1 MRSLFSI
8 ILLIAWS
15 AVSVMGQQESKQQQE
30 ANLAN
35 HYYKAGEYEKS
46 AVLYKKL
53 AERKNFNEYYFN
65 QYIESL
71 LALEDFDTAESS
83 LQQAIN
89 LHPRNI
95 ELYVTY
101 GNLRERQGRT
111 DEADEK
117 FRLAISKLG
126 IENRNSISRLG
137 NSFSRLI
144 KYDLALEAYLK
155 GEELSN
161 NSGLYAHSI
170 AEIYRRQ
177 NKKPE
182 MIKYFLKS
190 SYATSERIASVQ
202 NYFTKNL
209 ITEEDYAALRSELY
223 TKVQDEPENLFYP
236 EMIQWV
242 FVHNKQYTK
251 ALRQARALDKRLNEN
266 GQRIFDLARIAKN
279 DKDYDTAIKA
289 YQYIIDNK
297 ESINSYYVDAKKQL
311 LDTKR
316 KRIIAGSY
324 TSEDLSSLKAEY
336 IDYLDNYGRNSQSS
350 LVSLKLAELEARY
363 INDLDAGIQILN
375 EVIKYPGINNY
386 IKANAKLDLADY
398 YLMSGEVWES
408 TLLYSQVDKEF
419 REDHLGEKARFKNA
433 KLSYYIGDFDWAQ
446 EQFDILKSA
455 TTRLISNDAIDLS
468 VFIMDNANLD
478 TTYAPLALFS
488 EAELLLFQNRVD
500 EAFNKLD
507 SIGLVYVDHTL
518 IDDVYYAKAVQYT
531 EMGEIERAADY
542 YQRIIEEYPEEIRA
556 DNAIFNLAELYEN
569 ELDDAD
575 QAKELYQTLFIDY
588 PDSTFSIEARKRFRL
603 LRGDNI

>member
-1 MRSLFSI
+1 
-8 ILLIAWS
+8 
-15 AVSVMGQQESKQQQE
+15 MGQQDAK
-30 ANLAN
+30 LAS

-46 AVLYKKL
+46 AALYKKL
-53 AERKNFNEYYFN
+53 AEQKGFNEYYFN

-71 LALEDFDTAESS
+71 LALEDYETAETS
-83 LQQAIN
+83 LQKSIKQY
-89 LHPRNI
+89 PRNI
-95 ELYVTY
+95 ELHVAY

-111 DEADEK
+111 DEADEQ
-117 FRLAISKLG
+117 FRLAISKLTP
-126 IENRNSISRLG
+126 ENRNAISRLG
-137 NSFSRLI
+137 NSFSRLT
-144 KYDLALEAYLK
+144 KYDLALETFLK

-161 NSGLYAHSI
+161 NNGLYAYNI
-170 AEIYRRQ
+170 AELYRRK

-182 MIKYFLKS
+182 MIKYFLAS
-190 SYATSERIASVQ
+190 SAATPERISSVQ
-202 NYFTKNL
+202 NYFTKYL
-209 ITEEDYAALRSELY
+209 ISEEDYEALRAELY
-223 TKVQDEPENLFYP
+223 AKVQNEPENLFYP

-251 ALRQARALDKRLNEN
+251 ALRQARALDKRLDEN
-266 GQRIFDLARIAKN
+266 GQRIYDLARIAKN

-289 YQYIIDNK
+289 YQYIIDTK
-297 ESINSYYVDAKKQL
+297 ENINSYYLDAKKQL

-316 KRIIAGSY
+316 KKIISGTY
-324 TSEDLSSLKAEY
+324 TTEDLNSLKAEY
-336 IDYLDNYGRNSQSS
+336 IDYLDTYGRNSQSS

-363 INDLDAGIQILN
+363 INDLDAGVKILN

-386 IKANAKLDLADY
+386 VKANAKLDLADY

-433 KLSYYIGDFDWAQ
+433 KLSYYIGDFEWAQ

-507 SIGLVYVDHTL
+507 SIGLVYNDHTL

-531 EMGEIERAADY
+531 VMGDIDNAVDY

-556 DNAIFNLAELYEN
+556 DNAIFNLAVLYDEV
-569 ELDDAD
+569 LDNDEK
-575 QAKELYQTLFIDY
+575 AKELYQTLFIDY
-588 PDSTFSIEARKRFRL
+588 PDSTFSIEARKRFRI

>member
-1 MRSLFSI
+1 
-8 ILLIAWS
+8 
-15 AVSVMGQQESKQQQE
+15 MGQQDAK
-30 ANLAN
+30 LAS

-46 AVLYKKL
+46 AALYKKL
-53 AERKNFNEYYFN
+53 AEQKGFNEYYFN

-71 LALEDFDTAESS
+71 LALEDYETAETS
-83 LQQAIN
+83 LQKSIKQY
-89 LHPRNI
+89 PRNI
-95 ELYVTY
+95 ELHVAY

-111 DEADEK
+111 DEADEQ
-117 FRLAISKLG
+117 FRLAISKLTP
-126 IENRNSISRLG
+126 ENRNAISRLG
-137 NSFSRLI
+137 NSFSRLT
-144 KYDLALEAYLK
+144 KYDLALETFLK

-161 NSGLYAHSI
+161 NNGLYAYNI
-170 AEIYRRQ
+170 AELYRRK

-182 MIKYFLKS
+182 MIKYFLAS
-190 SYATSERIASVQ
+190 SAATPERISSVQ
-202 NYFTKNL
+202 NYFTKYL
-209 ITEEDYAALRSELY
+209 ISEEDYEALRAELY
-223 TKVQDEPENLFYP
+223 AKVQNEPENLFYP

-251 ALRQARALDKRLNEN
+251 ALRQARALDKRLDEN
-266 GQRIFDLARIAKN
+266 GQRIYNLARIAKN

-289 YQYIIDNK
+289 YQYIIDTK
-297 ESINSYYVDAKKQL
+297 ENINSYYLDAKKQL

-316 KRIIAGSY
+316 KKIISGTY
-324 TSEDLSSLKAEY
+324 TTEDLNSLKAEY
-336 IDYLDNYGRNSQSS
+336 IDYLDTYGRNSQSS

-363 INDLDAGIQILN
+363 INDLDAGVKILN

-386 IKANAKLDLADY
+386 VKANAKLDLADY

-433 KLSYYIGDFDWAQ
+433 KLSYYIGDFEWAQ

-507 SIGLVYVDHTL
+507 SIGLVYNDHTL

-531 EMGEIERAADY
+531 VMGDIDNAVDY

-556 DNAIFNLAELYEN
+556 DNAIFNLAVLYDEV
-569 ELDDAD
+569 LDNDEK
-575 QAKELYQTLFIDY
+575 AKELYQTLFIDY
-588 PDSTFSIEARKRFRL
+588 PDSTFSIEARKRFRI

>member
-1 MRSLFSI
+1 M
-8 ILLIAWS
+8 IAWS
-15 AVSVMGQQESKQQQE
+15 AVSLMGQQDAK
-30 ANLAN
+30 LAS

-46 AVLYKKL
+46 AALYKKL
-53 AERKNFNEYYFN
+53 AEQKGFNEYYFN

-71 LALEDFDTAESS
+71 LALEDYETAETS
-83 LQQAIN
+83 LQKSIKQY
-89 LHPRNI
+89 PRNI
-95 ELYVTY
+95 ELHVAY

-111 DEADEK
+111 DEADEQ
-117 FRLAISKLG
+117 FRLAISKLTP
-126 IENRNSISRLG
+126 ENRNAISRLG
-137 NSFSRLI
+137 NSFSRLT
-144 KYDLALEAYLK
+144 KYDLALETFLK

-161 NSGLYAHSI
+161 NNGLYAYNI
-170 AEIYRRQ
+170 AELYRRK

-182 MIKYFLKS
+182 MIKYFLAS
-190 SYATSERIASVQ
+190 SAATPERISSVQ
-202 NYFTKNL
+202 NYFTKYL
-209 ITEEDYAALRSELY
+209 ISEEDYEALRAELY
-223 TKVQDEPENLFYP
+223 AKVQNEPENLFYP

-251 ALRQARALDKRLNEN
+251 ALRQARALDKRLDEN
-266 GQRIFDLARIAKN
+266 GQRIYNLARIAKN

-289 YQYIIDNK
+289 YQYIIDTK
-297 ESINSYYVDAKKQL
+297 ENINSYYLDAKKQL

-316 KRIIAGSY
+316 KKIISGTY
-324 TSEDLSSLKAEY
+324 TTEDLNSLKAEY
-336 IDYLDNYGRNSQSS
+336 IDYLDTYGRNSQSS

-363 INDLDAGIQILN
+363 INDLDAGVKILN

-386 IKANAKLDLADY
+386 VKANAKLDLADY

-433 KLSYYIGDFDWAQ
+433 KLSYYIGDFEWAQ

-507 SIGLVYVDHTL
+507 SIGLVYNDHTL

-531 EMGEIERAADY
+531 VMGDIDNAVDY

-556 DNAIFNLAELYEN
+556 DNAIFNLAVLYDEV
-569 ELDDAD
+569 LDNDEK
-575 QAKELYQTLFIDY
+575 AKELYQTLFIDY
-588 PDSTFSIEARKRFRL
+588 PDSTFSIEARKRFRI

>member
-1 MRSLFSI
+1 MRGLFSI
-8 ILLIAWS
+8 ILVIAWS
-15 AVSVMGQQESKQQQE
+15 AVSLMGQQDAK
-30 ANLAN
+30 LAS

-46 AVLYKKL
+46 AALYKKL
-53 AERKNFNEYYFN
+53 AEQKGFNEYYFN

-71 LALEDFDTAESS
+71 LALEDYETAETS
-83 LQQAIN
+83 LQKSIKQY
-89 LHPRNI
+89 PRNI
-95 ELYVTY
+95 ELHVAY

-111 DEADEK
+111 DEADEQ
-117 FRLAISKLG
+117 FRLAISKLTP
-126 IENRNSISRLG
+126 ENRNAISRLG
-137 NSFSRLI
+137 NSFSRLT
-144 KYDLALEAYLK
+144 KYDLALETFLK

-161 NSGLYAHSI
+161 NNGLYAYNI
-170 AEIYRRQ
+170 AELYRRK

-182 MIKYFLKS
+182 MIKYFLAS
-190 SYATSERIASVQ
+190 SAATPERISSVQ
-202 NYFTKNL
+202 NYFTKYL
-209 ITEEDYAALRSELY
+209 ISEEDYEALRAELY
-223 TKVQDEPENLFYP
+223 AKVQNEPENLFYP

-251 ALRQARALDKRLNEN
+251 ALRQARALDKRLDEN
-266 GQRIFDLARIAKN
+266 GQRIYNLARIAKN

-289 YQYIIDNK
+289 YQYIIDTK
-297 ESINSYYVDAKKQL
+297 ENINSYYLDAKKQL

-316 KRIIAGSY
+316 KKIISGTY
-324 TSEDLSSLKAEY
+324 TTEDLNSLKAEY
-336 IDYLDNYGRNSQSS
+336 IDYLDTYGRNSQSS

-363 INDLDAGIQILN
+363 INDLDAGVKILN

-386 IKANAKLDLADY
+386 VKANAKLDLADY

-433 KLSYYIGDFDWAQ
+433 KLSYYIGDFEWAQ

-507 SIGLVYVDHTL
+507 SIGLVYNDHTL

-531 EMGEIERAADY
+531 VMGDIDNAVDY

-556 DNAIFNLAELYEN
+556 DNAIFNLAVLYDEV
-569 ELDDAD
+569 LDNDEK
-575 QAKELYQTLFIDY
+575 AKELYQTLFIDY
-588 PDSTFSIEARKRFRL
+588 PDSTFSIEARKRFRI

>member
-1 MRSLFSI
+1 M
-8 ILLIAWS
+8 IAWS
-15 AVSVMGQQESKQQQE
+15 AVSLMGQQDAK
-30 ANLAN
+30 LAS

-46 AVLYKKL
+46 AALYKKL
-53 AERKNFNEYYFN
+53 AEQKGFNEYYFN

-71 LALEDFDTAESS
+71 LALEDYETAETS
-83 LQQAIN
+83 LQKSIKQY
-89 LHPRNI
+89 PRNI
-95 ELYVTY
+95 ELHVAY

-111 DEADEK
+111 DEADEQ
-117 FRLAISKLG
+117 FRLAISKLTP
-126 IENRNSISRLG
+126 ENRNAISRLG
-137 NSFSRLI
+137 NSFSRLT
-144 KYDLALEAYLK
+144 KYDLALETFLK

-161 NSGLYAHSI
+161 NNGLYAYNI
-170 AEIYRRQ
+170 AELYRRK

-182 MIKYFLKS
+182 MIKYFLAS
-190 SYATSERIASVQ
+190 SAATPERISSVQ
-202 NYFTKNL
+202 NYFTKYL
-209 ITEEDYAALRSELY
+209 ISEEDYEALRAELY
-223 TKVQDEPENLFYP
+223 AKVQNEPENLFYP

-251 ALRQARALDKRLNEN
+251 ALRQARALDKRLDEN
-266 GQRIFDLARIAKN
+266 GQRIYDLARIAKN

-289 YQYIIDNK
+289 YQYIIDTK
-297 ESINSYYVDAKKQL
+297 ENINSYYLDAKKQL

-316 KRIIAGSY
+316 KKIISGTY
-324 TSEDLSSLKAEY
+324 TTEDLNSLKAEY
-336 IDYLDNYGRNSQSS
+336 IDYLDTYGRNSQSS

-363 INDLDAGIQILN
+363 INDLDAGVKILN

-386 IKANAKLDLADY
+386 VKANAKLDLADY

-433 KLSYYIGDFDWAQ
+433 KLSYYIGDFEWAQ

-507 SIGLVYVDHTL
+507 SIGLVYNDHTL

-531 EMGEIERAADY
+531 VMGDIDNAVDY

-556 DNAIFNLAELYEN
+556 DNAIFNLAVLYDEV
-569 ELDDAD
+569 LDNDEK
-575 QAKELYQTLFIDY
+575 AKELYQTLFIDY
-588 PDSTFSIEARKRFRL
+588 PDSTFSIEARKRFRI

>member
-1 MRSLFSI
+1 MCIRDS
-8 ILLIAWS
+8 
-15 AVSVMGQQESKQQQE
+15 
-30 ANLAN
+30 
-35 HYYKAGEYEKS
+35 
-46 AVLYKKL
+46 
-53 AERKNFNEYYFN
+53 
-65 QYIESL
+65 
-71 LALEDFDTAESS
+71 
-83 LQQAIN
+83 
-89 LHPRNI
+89 
-95 ELYVTY
+95 
-101 GNLRERQGRT
+101 
-111 DEADEK
+111 
-117 FRLAISKLG
+117 
-126 IENRNSISRLG
+126 
-137 NSFSRLI
+137 
-144 KYDLALEAYLK
+144 
-155 GEELSN
+155 
-161 NSGLYAHSI
+161 
-170 AEIYRRQ
+170 
-177 NKKPE
+177 
-182 MIKYFLKS
+182 
-190 SYATSERIASVQ
+190 
-202 NYFTKNL
+202 
-209 ITEEDYAALRSELY
+209 
-223 TKVQDEPENLFYP
+223 
-236 EMIQWV
+236 
-242 FVHNKQYTK
+242 
-251 ALRQARALDKRLNEN
+251 
-266 GQRIFDLARIAKN
+266 
-279 DKDYDTAIKA
+279 
-289 YQYIIDNK
+289 
-297 ESINSYYVDAKKQL
+297 SYYVDAKKQL

-542 YQRIIEEYPEEIRA
+542 YQRIIKEYPEEIRA

>member
-1 MRSLFSI
+1 M
-8 ILLIAWS
+8 IAWS
-15 AVSVMGQQESKQQQE
+15 AVSLMGQQDAK
-30 ANLAN
+30 LAS

-46 AVLYKKL
+46 AALYKKL
-53 AERKNFNEYYFN
+53 AEQKGFNEYYFN

-71 LALEDFDTAESS
+71 LALEDYETAETS
-83 LQQAIN
+83 LQKSIKQY
-89 LHPRNI
+89 PRNI
-95 ELYVTY
+95 ELHVAY

-111 DEADEK
+111 DEADEQ
-117 FRLAISKLG
+117 FRLAISKLTP
-126 IENRNSISRLG
+126 ENRNAISRLG
-137 NSFSRLI
+137 NSFSRLT
-144 KYDLALEAYLK
+144 KYDLALETFLK

-161 NSGLYAHSI
+161 NNGLYAYNI
-170 AEIYRRQ
+170 AELYRRK

-182 MIKYFLKS
+182 MIKYFLAS
-190 SYATSERIASVQ
+190 SAATPERISSVQ
-202 NYFTKNL
+202 NYFTKYL
-209 ITEEDYAALRSELY
+209 ISEEDYEALRAELY
-223 TKVQDEPENLFYP
+223 AKVQNEPENLFYP

-251 ALRQARALDKRLNEN
+251 ALRQARALDKRLDEN
-266 GQRIFDLARIAKN
+266 GQRIYNLARIAKN

-289 YQYIIDNK
+289 YQYIIDTK
-297 ESINSYYVDAKKQL
+297 ENINSYYLDAKKQL

-316 KRIIAGSY
+316 KKIISGTY
-324 TSEDLSSLKAEY
+324 TTEDLNSLKAEY
-336 IDYLDNYGRNSQSS
+336 IDYLDTYGRNSQSS

-363 INDLDAGIQILN
+363 INDLDAGVKILN

-386 IKANAKLDLADY
+386 VKANAKLDLADY

-433 KLSYYIGDFDWAQ
+433 KLSYYIGDFEWAQ
-446 EQFDILKSA
+446 EQFDILNSA

-507 SIGLVYVDHTL
+507 SIGLVYNDHTL

-531 EMGEIERAADY
+531 VMGDIDNAVDY

-556 DNAIFNLAELYEN
+556 DNAIFNLAVLYDEV
-569 ELDDAD
+569 LDNDEK
-575 QAKELYQTLFIDY
+575 AKELYQTLFIDY
-588 PDSTFSIEARKRFRL
+588 PDSTFSIEARKRFRI

>member
-1 MRSLFSI
+1 MLI
-8 ILLIAWS
+8 IAFT
-15 AVSVMGQQESKQQQE
+15 AVSLIGQQQSNQQQE

-53 AERKNFNEYYFN
+53 AEKKNFNEYYFN

-71 LALEDFDTAESS
+71 LALEDFDAAESS
-83 LQQAIN
+83 LEQAID

-126 IENRNSISRLG
+126 VENRNAISRLG

-170 AEIYRRQ
+170 AEIYRRL

-190 SYATSERIASVQ
+190 SYATSDRIASVQ

-209 ITEEDYAALRSELY
+209 ITEEDYDALRSELY

-251 ALRQARALDKRLNEN
+251 ALRQARALDKRLDEN

-297 ESINSYYVDAKKQL
+297 ESINSYYIDAQKQL

-316 KRIIAGSY
+316 KKIISGSY
-324 TSEDLSSLKAEY
+324 TSQDLSTLKAEY
-336 IDYLDNYGRNSQSS
+336 IDYLDSYGRNSQSS

-375 EVIKYPGINNY
+375 DVIKYPGINNY

-507 SIGLVYVDHTL
+507 SIGQVYTDHTL

-531 EMGEIERAADY
+531 EMGEIQRAADY

-569 ELDDAD
+569 KLDDAEK
-575 QAKELYQTLFIDY
+575 AKELYQTLFIDY

>member
-1 MRSLFSI
+1 MRSLFST
-8 ILLIAWS
+8 ILIIAWS
-15 AVSVMGQQESKQQQE
+15 AVSLIGQQDAK
-30 ANLAN
+30 LAS

-46 AVLYKKL
+46 AALFKKL
-53 AERKNFNEYYFN
+53 AEQKGFNEYYFN

-71 LALEDFDTAESS
+71 LALEDYERAEAS
-83 LQQAIN
+83 LQKS
-89 LHPRNI
+89 LELYPRNI
-95 ELYVTY
+95 ELHVAF

-111 DEADEK
+111 DEADEQ
-117 FRLAISKLG
+117 FRLAISKLTAD
-126 IENRNSISRLG
+126 NRNAISRLG
-137 NSFSRLI
+137 NSFSRLT
-144 KYDLALEAYLK
+144 KYDLALEAFLK
-155 GEELSN
+155 GEELSD
-161 NSGLYAHSI
+161 NSGLYAYNI
-170 AEIYRRQ
+170 AELYRRK

-182 MIKYFLKS
+182 MIKYFLAS
-190 SYATSERIASVQ
+190 SLATPERITSVQ
-202 NYFTKNL
+202 NYFTKYL
-209 ITEEDYAALRSELY
+209 INEEDYDALRTELY
-223 TKVQDEPENLFYP
+223 AKVQNEPENLFYP

-251 ALRQARALDKRLNEN
+251 ALRQARALDKRLGEN
-266 GQRIFDLARIAKN
+266 GQRIYELARIAKN

-297 ESINSYYVDAKKQL
+297 EPINSYYLDAKKQL

-316 KRIIAGSY
+316 KKITSGSY
-324 TSEDLSSLKAEY
+324 TSDDLSSLKSEY
-336 IDYLDNYGRNSQSS
+336 IDYLDSYGRNSQSS

-363 INDLDAGIQILN
+363 INDLDSGIKILN

-446 EQFDILKSA
+446 EQFSILKSA

-478 TTYAPLALFS
+478 TTFAPLALFS

-500 EAFNKLD
+500 EAFDKLD
-507 SIGLVYVDHTL
+507 SIGLVYTDHTL

-531 EMGEIERAADY
+531 EMGKIDKAVEY
-542 YQRIIEEYPEEIRA
+542 YQRIIKEYPEEIRA
-556 DNAIFNLAELYEN
+556 DNAIFNLAVLYAE
-569 ELDDAD
+569 ELDDIE

-588 PDSTFSIEARKRFRL
+588 PDSTFSIEARKRFRI